1 ARFDFNGNLVDQSD
15 DIPEYLGLH
24 HHGDDPSSAGYTLEE
39 LTVLARSSFLQQ
51 RVLALQVL
59 ARIIRQAQLGVFQEH
74 LDDNIVSVLL
84 DAGVLFLLRWAL
96 DDSSDAVIAAAIQC
110 FAAILI
116 VPSD

>member
-1 ARFDFNGNLVDQSD
+1 MKDILSVNVSLQEGRQARFDFNGNLVDQSD

-59 ARIIRQAQLGVFQEH
+59 ARIIRQVLVSLKVFF
-74 LDDNIVSVLL
+74 N
-84 DAGVLFLLRWAL
+84 
-96 DDSSDAVIAAAIQC
+96 
-110 FAAILI
+110 
-116 VPSD
+116 